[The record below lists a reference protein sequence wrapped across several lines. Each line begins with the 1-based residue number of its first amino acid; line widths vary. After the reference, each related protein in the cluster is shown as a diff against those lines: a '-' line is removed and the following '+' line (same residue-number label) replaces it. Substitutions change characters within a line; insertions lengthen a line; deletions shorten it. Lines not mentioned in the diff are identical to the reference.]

1 MTYKTIMTNKEF
13 QRLGKVSRV
22 VGVYLLDDLG
32 ERIRRLPE
40 GSEKDSRYRKD
51 QVEVVF
57 KKPLSRKEIFDSEDC
72 LF

>member
-1 MTYKTIMTNKEF
+1 MTNKEF

-22 VGVYLLDDLG
+22 IGVYVLDDLG

-40 GSEKDSRYRKD
+40 GSEQHCKYKPEELEI
-51 QVEVVF
+51 VM
-57 KKPLSRKEIFDSEDC
+57 KKPYDRKNIFIDTDSC